1 MATNFPN
8 SPSNGDTHTFGGAT
22 YTYNSTRGAWL
33 GPSSGGSGG
42 ASVTVSETAPTS
54 PSEGDLW
61 FDPSVLK
68 TFVYYNDGT
77 TNQWVQNN
85 PTGGGGSGG
94 GGASVTVSETAPS
107 SPSAGD
113 LWWSSSEAVM
123 YIYYTDADSSQWV
136 QATTPG
142 ADGAAGADGSA
153 AVYATIDLLPASANT
168 GDQAFVTGSN
178 RLYLWN
184 GTGWYNIALINTNP
198 SISGV
203 SSSYTLAQDGTAT
216 TVTIVAS
223 DPEGLPITYS
233 LASDTSG
240 STATVVQGTGAST
253 NVFTITPS
261 TSSVDAGTFTLTFRA
276 SDGVNIATAPAE
288 FSLAFQVVN
297 SSYTSAL
304 ITSVGADNAVNNA
317 FIDSSTHSHTI
328 TAFGDAH
335 QTTFSPYRHGGYSL
349 HFPGAVR
356 MDLGFSTLNSGD
368 WTFECWAKIEAGD
381 MLLGKYNG
389 GNQLEAFGVNSTT
402 GYMYTHTGAGN
413 ETPTCNND
421 LRDGK
426 WHYLV
431 WERYNGTYYYWAD
444 GSLEA
449 SFANTETPAGGG
461 NWSLGGWSA
470 GQFTGNIKEARL
482 SLTTAVYTGSAPT
495 TPTEPQTTA
504 KSTDAFFTGV
514 GLEVKDYSS
523 NNRTFTPPATLEVQ
537 PTAPYDYT
545 QYSSA
550 VNGGSMSFDGT
561 GDYLNI
567 SNDAS
572 LSFGTGEFTFEF
584 WMYRTATNATYQSI
598 VSALDES
605 GTGAQMGFFAH
616 SSNNTIQFYSSNG
629 NLYATSNTIKSNTWH
644 HICATRNSSNV
655 LKIYIDG
662 IEGYSA
668 TITDNFNT
676 GANGLNVGRDL
687 SSSNGTFA
695 GSVADVRLV
704 KGTVVYTANFT
715 PPTAPLTAITNT
727 SLLLKG
733 TNAGIIDKSQS
744 VSTITL
750 NGDVS
755 SSTTHTKYLSSS
767 MYFDGTGDYI
777 TLSDSDAREFGGEDF
792 TIELWVKTTIAT
804 QYATLLSR
812 TPTPFSSGMWSIMMN
827 TTASGGQV
835 AVYVG
840 DYSTGASLITTS
852 GASIRDDSWHHVA
865 VVRNGSSF
873 VCYIDG
879 TSRGTGSWAGSI
891 ANIAGDIRI
900 GADQNYG
907 RNWQGYMSDI
917 RLTKGLARYT
927 SAFTPPTAALKG

>member
-1 MATNFPN
+1 MTTYSNIRYAAAGVTEYATAN
-8 SPSNGDTHTFGGAT
+8 D
-22 YTYNSTRGAWL
+22 L
-33 GPSSGGSGG
+33 
-42 ASVTVSETAPTS
+42 PTS
-54 PSEGDLW
+54 
-61 FDPSVLK
+61 
-68 TFVYYNDGT
+68 
-77 TNQWVQNN
+77 
-85 PTGGGGSGG
+85 
-94 GGASVTVSETAPS
+94 A
-107 SPSAGD
+107 
-113 LWWSSSEAVM
+113 
-123 YIYYTDADSSQWV
+123 
-136 QATTPG
+136 
-142 ADGAAGADGSA
+142 AAGS
-153 AVYATIDLLPASANT
+153 
-168 GDQAFVTGSN
+168 QAFVADNN
-178 RLYLWN
+178 RLYIWN

-203 SSSYTLAQDGTAT
+203 SSSYNLAQDGTAT

-317 FIDSSTHSHTI
+317 FIDSSTNSHTI
-328 TAFGDAH
+328 TVSGDAH
-335 QTTFSPYRHGGYSL
+335 QTTFSPYRQGGYSL
-349 HFPGAVR
+349 HFPGAVT
-356 MDLGFSTLNSGD
+356 MDLGFSTLNSGN

-381 MLLGKYNG
+381 FLLGKYNG
-389 GNQLEAFGVNSTT
+389 GNQLEAFGVSSTT
-402 GYMYTHTGAGN
+402 GYMYTHTGAGA

-421 LRDGK
+421 LRDGN

-444 GSLEA
+444 GSLET

-514 GLEVKDYSS
+514 GLAVKDYSS

-550 VNGGSMSFDGT
+550 GNGGSMSFDGT
-561 GDYLNI
+561 GDYLTI

-584 WMYRTATNATYQSI
+584 WMYRTAKNGTYQSI

-616 SSNNTIQFYSSNG
+616 STDTIQFYSSNG
-629 NLYATSNTIKSNTWH
+629 NLHITSNTIKSNTWH
-644 HICATRNSSNV
+644 HICATRNSSSV

-687 SSSNGTFA
+687 SSGNGTFA

-733 TNAGIIDKSQS
+733 TNAGIIDKSQT
-744 VSTITL
+744 VQAITL
-750 NGDVS
+750 NGDTK
-755 SSTTHTKYLSSS
+755 SSTTQSKYLTSSIKFDGNDYMLMQDIELGSANYTVECWAWISAQGGTAGILSKGSPGALSAATWSLEFSSS
-767 MYFDGTGDYI
+767 NNYAALYINSTGSSAYIITGSTNLITSSWNHIAVTRSGNETKLFVNGVQDGSTYTGNY
-777 TLSDSDAREFGGEDF
+777 TVATGGDF
-792 TIELWVKTTIAT
+792 YLGGGF
-804 QYATLLSR
+804 YAPTSR
-812 TPTPFSSGMWSIMMN
+812 T
-827 TTASGGQV
+827 
-835 AVYVG
+835 
-840 DYSTGASLITTS
+840 IT
-852 GASIRDDSWHHVA
+852 
-865 VVRNGSSF
+865 
-873 VCYIDG
+873 
-879 TSRGTGSWAGSI
+879 
-891 ANIAGDIRI
+891 
-900 GADQNYG
+900 
-907 RNWQGYMSDI
+907 GYMSDVRI
-917 RLTKGLARYT
+917 TKGLARYT
-927 SAFTPPTAALKG
+927 SAFTPPTAALQG